1 MARLGKIENLK
12 PQTTRTKEEQRE
24 VARMGGIQSGK
35 ARREKKL
42 MSKIYSEFL
51 TKKYKLKIDDKEK
64 EIDGASL
71 VDEAIRDI
79 IMRCDSASV
88 SLMKEIR
95 ETIEGSKVYLGEIE
109 PLTKEER
116 KKRISELEAKR
127 AERNGGN

>member
-51 TKKYKLKIDDKEK
+51 TKKYKLKIDDKEYEK
-64 EIDGASL
+64 LLKAARYI
-71 VDEAIRDI
+71 
-79 IMRCDSASV
+79 
-88 SLMKEIR
+88 
-95 ETIEGSKVYLGEIE
+95 
-109 PLTKEER
+109 
-116 KKRISELEAKR
+116 
-127 AERNGGN
+127 